1 MCRSS
6 KPPTSSKNCAPKT
19 SHSRNFISVKL
30 DFPTRSNQ
38 LNDSLPDENDTLSC
52 LRVVDYKS
60 RVESCLRS
68 ITSANDESNGGAS
81 VGWTRSVKVR
91 RRAGSSTERQRD
103 ANQSLCRRCEFVR
116 WVSLVGQVCKNV
128 RNTAALDSGI

>member
-1 MCRSS
+1 MCRST
-6 KPPTSSKNCAPKT
+6 KPAISSKNCAPKT
-19 SHSRNFISVKL
+19 SHSRSFISVKL

-38 LNDSLPDENDTLSC
+38 LNGFLPDENDIFSC
-52 LRVVDYKS
+52 LGVVDYKS

-68 ITSANDESNGGAS
+68 ITSANHESNSGAS
-81 VGWTRSVKVR
+81 MGWTRSVKAR

-103 ANQSLCRRCEFVR
+103 ADQSLCRRCEFVR
-116 WVSLVGQVCKNV
+116 WDSLDGQVCKNV